1 MVGLGLINGE
11 QDEKIKVNI
20 ICDSYKGKN
29 GILMNVILHPTY
41 FPNIAHFV
49 AIANAKHVAFEVD
62 DNFLKQTYRNRTY
75 IYGANGKLALNI
87 PVIHSQKNRQKY
99 RDVKIFNEDNWQN
112 LHWKSLLSAYR
123 TSPFFE
129 YYEDELQPL
138 FEVKADYILDFNLKC
153 FDVICDCLQL
163 ELEASK
169 TEIFQKSIEN
179 KTDYRYLVNAKK
191 EASHKFEPY
200 TQVFSNKHGHIP
212 NLSILDLLFNEGPN
226 TLNYLESQTL
236 IRL

>member
-1 MVGLGLINGE
+1 MNILI
-11 QDEKIKVNI
+11 
-20 ICDSYKGKN
+20 
-29 GILMNVILHPTY
+29 HPTY

-49 AIANAKHVAFEVD
+49 AMAKAKEVKLEVD

-87 PVIHSQKNRQKY
+87 PVIHTQKNRQKY
-99 RDVKIFNEDNWQN
+99 RDVKIFNEEKWQS

-138 FEVKADYILDFNLKC
+138 FELKADYILDFNLKC
-153 FDVICDCLQL
+153 FEVICDCLQL
-163 ELEASK
+163 ELNTSK
-169 TEIFQKSIEN
+169 TEIYQDSLEN
-179 KTDYRYLVNAKK
+179 FSDFRYLVNAKK
-191 EASHKFEPY
+191 EQPHTFDTY
-200 TQVFSNKHGHIP
+200 TQVFNEKHGFIP

-226 TLNYLESQTL
+226 ALNYLESQT
-236 IRL
+236 IIIQ

>member
-1 MVGLGLINGE
+1 M
-11 QDEKIKVNI
+11 NI
-20 ICDSYKGKN
+20 
-29 GILMNVILHPTY
+29 LLHPTY

-49 AIANAKHVAFEVD
+49 AMAMAQKVMFEID

-99 RDVKIFNEDNWQN
+99 RDVKIFNTEKWQM

-129 YYEDELQPL
+129 YYEDELLPL
-138 FEVKADYILDFNLKC
+138 FNSKTDYILDFNLKC
-153 FDVICDCLQL
+153 FEVVSDCLQF
-163 ELEASK
+163 EMNTSKSK
-169 TEIFQKSIEN
+169 TYEKIVKD
-179 KTDYRYLVNAKK
+179 KTDFRYLVNAKK
-191 EASHKFEPY
+191 ESFQTFDNY
-200 TQVFSNKHGHIP
+200 TQVFQDKHGFIS

-226 TLNYLESQTL
+226 ALNYLESQT
-236 IRL
+236 IITQ